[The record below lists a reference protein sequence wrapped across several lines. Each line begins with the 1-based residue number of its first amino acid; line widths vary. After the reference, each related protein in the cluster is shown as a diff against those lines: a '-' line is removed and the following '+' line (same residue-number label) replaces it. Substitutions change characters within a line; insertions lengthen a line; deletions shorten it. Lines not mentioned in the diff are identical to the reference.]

1 MRINTRSKVT
11 VAAGC
16 LGIAALSGSAT
27 GVVAAATPGGMPNEA
42 HVVALA
48 PQVMPDPAQPAG
60 LPDPA
65 RPANMPQG

>member
-16 LGIAALSGSAT
+16 LGIAALFGSAT
-27 GVVAAATPGGMPNEA
+27 GVVAAAPGGMPNEA

-48 PQVMPDPAQPAG
+48 PAGMPDPARLRAPAMSAT
-60 LPDPA
+60 LRTRIA
-65 RPANMPQG
+65 R